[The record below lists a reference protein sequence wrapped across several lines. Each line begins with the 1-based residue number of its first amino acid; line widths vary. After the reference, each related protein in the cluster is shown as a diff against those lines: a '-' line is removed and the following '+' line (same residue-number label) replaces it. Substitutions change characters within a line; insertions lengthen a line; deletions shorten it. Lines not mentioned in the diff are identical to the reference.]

1 MAEGEPSRVL
11 FVGRFQPFHF
21 GHLSMVKSLVREF
34 DEVVVILG
42 SSQASHTPKNPF
54 SLEERTR
61 MLRESFQAEGL
72 EAVQIVPLRD
82 VGDHA
87 AWLEELVTL
96 APAFE
101 AVVSHDGLTRHLF
114 EQAGYEVLDRALLDR
129 DTLSGTEVRRRIR
142 AGEHWGELVPP
153 AVRAI
158 VREIEG
164 VDRIRSLGDQ

>member
-1 MAEGEPSRVL
+1 MAEGVPSRVL
-11 FVGRFQPFHF
+11 FVGRFQPFHL
-21 GHLSMVKSLVREF
+21 GHLAMVKSLVREF

-61 MLRESFQAEGL
+61 MLRESLQAEGL

-96 APAFE
+96 APTFE
-101 AVVSHDGLTRHLF
+101 GVVSHDDVTRHIF
-114 EQAGYEVLDRALLDR
+114 GQAGYEVLDRPLLDR
-129 DTLSGTEVRRRIR
+129 DILSGTEIRRRVR
-142 AGEHWGELVPP
+142 AGEDWGELVPP
-153 AVRAI
+153 SVQAI
-158 VREIEG
+158 IREVDG
-164 VDRIRSLGDQ
+164 VARIRSLGDQ